1 MLIRRDLFGGAIVAE
16 TPNDLIDVSDL
27 RQVPDTQE
35 VFLYPNSSVSIILEI
50 LQRVQVSHFDDAIR
64 FHFDS
69 LAHDNSA
76 CSTKVE
82 SVSLIPN
89 DRGDNT
95 PSVIIL
101 KGEQSVQKFNHS
113 TPDKVRILMALFRI
127 ESKPVDLV
135 VTFNIPLEAVDG
147 GAVSNE
153 DLEKVQIDF
162 NNIVR
167 TLRIVDFGLFA

>member
-1 MLIRRDLFGGAIVAE
+1 
-16 TPNDLIDVSDL
+16 
-27 RQVPDTQE
+27 
-35 VFLYPNSSVSIILEI
+35 
-50 LQRVQVSHFDDAIR
+50 
-64 FHFDS
+64 
-69 LAHDNSA
+69 
-76 CSTKVE
+76 
-82 SVSLIPN
+82 
-89 DRGDNT
+89 
-95 PSVIIL
+95 
-101 KGEQSVQKFNHS
+101 
-113 TPDKVRILMALFRI
+113 MALFRI